1 MQHDLFKNITEIEKK
16 YLKDW
21 ISLQTRF
28 ETKFSNKGIKGKAK
42 QDLIDAL
49 RLESDD
55 FLGEMP
61 LKLFVSDYFVKCLLE
76 QKHSILDGQSIVKY
90 IAKEL
95 LEDDEFLESIVSL
108 YPELVKSIA
117 PERKRNRRLWELAL
131 SADGNTIQY
140 LEKEYID
147 ENLISLAVNSAPHA
161 IRFIPI
167 DLIHRELCLKV
178 IKRNAKTYLD
188 IPKKFQDSFDF
199 CKVACNRN
207 LNVWDYLKDSLKY
220 DKFILEFCLTKSGIE
235 GIYNATE
242 LQKDIS
248 FMNQLLV
255 TGDNLRQRMVLAYMD
270 NEVILKFAYDLVGQ
284 DERYFK
290 IFKQCSQVGKKS
302 IRKDIKD
309 KFNL

>member
-28 ETKFSNKGIKGKAK
+28 ETKFSNKSIKGKAK
-42 QDLIDAL
+42 QDNIDSL

-55 FLGEMP
+55 FLGDMP

-76 QKHSILDGQSIVKY
+76 QKHSMLDGESIVKY
-90 IAKEL
+90 IAKDL
-95 LEDDEFLESIVSL
+95 LEDDEFLESTVSL
-108 YPELVKSIA
+108 YPRLVKSIA

-131 SADGNTIQY
+131 SADGNIIQY

-207 LNVWDYLKDSLKY
+207 LNVWDHLKDSLKY

-235 GIYNATE
+235 GIYNANE
-242 LQKDIS
+242 LQKDIN

-255 TGDNLRQRMVLAYMD
+255 TGDSLRQRMVLAYMD
-270 NEVILKFAYDLVGQ
+270 NEVILKFANDLMSQ

-302 IRKDIKD
+302 IREDIKD
-309 KFNL
+309 KFDL